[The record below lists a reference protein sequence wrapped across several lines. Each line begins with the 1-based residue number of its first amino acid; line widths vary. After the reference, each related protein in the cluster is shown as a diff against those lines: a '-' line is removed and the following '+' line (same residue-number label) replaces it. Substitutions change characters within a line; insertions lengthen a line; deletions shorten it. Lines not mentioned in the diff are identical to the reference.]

1 MCTKH
6 QFILKEEQN
15 YWTQRYKEQ
24 QTGWDIGYPSTP
36 IKEYVDQLTDNT
48 IEILIPGAGNAYEAE
63 YLWKKGFKNVHILD
77 ISDVPLIQFKKRNPD
92 FPVTQ
97 MHLADFFEFQGQ
109 YDLIIEQTF
118 FCSIVPSDKNRNAY
132 AKHMAELLKPTGK
145 LVGVWFN
152 IPLSGD
158 MEKRPFGGDKK
169 LYTRYLSPI
178 LKTIT
183 FDPCYNSIAPR
194 QGSELFGIF
203 ERK

>member
-15 YWTQRYKEQ
+15 YWTKRYKEQ

-36 IKEYVDQLTDNT
+36 IKEYVDQLTDKT

-63 YLWKKGFKNVHILD
+63 YLLKKGFKNVHILD
-77 ISDVPLIQFKKRNPD
+77 ISDVPLKQFKKRNPD

-97 MHLADFFEFQGQ
+97 MHQADFFEFQGQ

-118 FCSIVPSDKNRNAY
+118 FCSFVPSDKNRNAY
-132 AKHMAELLKPTGK
+132 AKHIAELLKPTGK
-145 LVGVWFN
+145 LVGVWFD

-158 MEKRPFGGDKK
+158 MEKRPFGGHKK
-169 LYTRYLSPI
+169 LYISYLCPL
-178 LKTIT
+178 LKMIT
-183 FDPCYNSIAPR
+183 FDPCYNSISPR
-194 QGSELFGIF
+194 QGSELFGVF

>member
-1 MCTKH
+1 M
-6 QFILKEEQN
+6 KEEQN

>member
-1 MCTKH
+1 
-6 QFILKEEQN
+6 LKEEEN

-24 QTGWDIGYPSTP
+24 QIGWDIGYPSTP
-36 IKEYVDQLTDNT
+36 IKEYVDQLTDKT

-77 ISDVPLIQFKKRNPD
+77 ISDVPLKQFKKRNPD
-92 FPVTQ
+92 FPISH
-97 MHLADFFEFQGQ
+97 MHQADFFEFQGQ

-118 FCSIVPSDKNRNAY
+118 FCSFIPSDGNRNAY

-145 LVGVWFN
+145 LVGVWFDF
-152 IPLSGD
+152 PLSD
-158 MEKRPFGGDKK
+158 DINKRPFGGDKE
-169 LYTRYLSPI
+169 LYISYLSPI

-194 QGSELFGIF
+194 QGNELFGIF
-203 ERK
+203 ERS